1 MRRREFIALLGGA
14 AASWPVA
21 THAQQPAMPVIG
33 FLHSASPAAFGRL
46 VAAFREGLKETGYVE
61 GENIA
66 IEQRWAEGHYDRLPA
81 LADDLV
87 QRRVAVI
94 ATMGGEGPARAARAA
109 TSTIPVTFVLGS
121 DPVQLGLVGSLGRP
135 GGNVTG
141 VVQFTTALESKRLG
155 LLHEMIPQAD
165 PIAALVN
172 PTRSV
177 GDAQRA
183 EIEEA
188 AARLG
193 IKVAILTAQSEPELE
208 VALATLTAQQVGALL
223 VAADPFFFS
232 RRQQLVELVARHK
245 VPAMYEFR
253 DFPVSGGLMSYGTD
267 LANAYRENG
276 VYVGRILRG
285 AKPSDLPVM
294 QSTRFEFVIN
304 LKAAKALGLSVPN
317 SMQLLA
323 DEVIE

>member
-1 MRRREFIALLGGA
+1 MPRWAAKAL
-14 AASWPVA
+14 PV
-21 THAQQPAMPVIG
+21 Q
-33 FLHSASPAAFGRL
+33 R
-46 VAAFREGLKETGYVE
+46 
-61 GENIA
+61 
-66 IEQRWAEGHYDRLPA
+66 EQRP
-81 LADDLV
+81 
-87 QRRVAVI
+87 
-94 ATMGGEGPARAARAA
+94 PP
-109 TSTIPVTFVLGS
+109 IPVTFVLGS
-121 DPVQLGLVGSLGRP
+121 DPVQLGLVGSLARP

-155 LLHEMIPQAD
+155 LLHEMIPKAD

-294 QSTRFEFVIN
+294 RSTRFEFVIN
-304 LKAAKALGLSVPN
+304 LKAAKGLGLNVPN